1 MSTAQHSTTPCKVF
15 IHPTAANPATVKCIE
30 QATGRLVIIADG
42 RAELA
47 AFDHLEGRRF
57 FVNPEAHPAHDDYE
71 GFGPFGGDAA

>member
-15 IHPTAANPATVKCIE
+15 IHPTAANPATVECIE
-30 QATGRLVIIADG
+30 QATGRMVIIADG

-57 FVNPEAHPAHDDYE
+57 FATPKAQATHDDYE
-71 GFGPFGGDAA
+71 GFGPFDGAA